1 MTVKQIP
8 DYDLEE
14 MIVVTA
20 PGQLRALADP
30 LRGTLLDLLLERAAT
45 VTEMSL
51 AVDRPKSTVAYH
63 VNLLVDAGLLR
74 VVRTRRVRAIE
85 ERYYGRVAR
94 TIYIGALHRD
104 EDKQI
109 VSSINGLA
117 QAAAEAAPAHAI
129 DDLRCSLVHARI
141 PREEVRN
148 FWAAVL
154 ELSRQFA
161 QIPRAGDQVYG
172 FAAGLYPTDAP
183 TLPDRADGPADL
195 RPPDLGGGAQL
206 RLLGLPDGAE
216 PGGQAVPAGRGRRRS
231 RGLLAQAGQDPLQQ
245 LGVTR
250 CGEGVVVDAHQV
262 GAGQVLEQHAG
273 HAEGH
278 RAVRGELR
286 DRLGAD
292 GGAFVEPSRLGQQP
306 RRGAL
311 VVPIDGDQRVQVRV
325 SPGLGPPAGKHV
337 GPHPGVSDHCLL
349 LPSPGCSFVAG
360 RRGAAASAGA
370 RPSRP
375 AAPSGARPRPGPRR
389 R

>member
-20 PGQLRALADP
+20 PAQLRALADP

-45 VTEMSL
+45 VTEMAL
-51 AVDRPKSTVAYH
+51 AVERPKSTVAYH

-195 RPPDLGGGAQL
+195 RPPDLDGGAQL
-206 RLLGLPDGAE
+206 RLLGLQDGAE
-216 PGGQAVPAGRGRRRS
+216 PCGQAVCLDRRLDGLY
-231 RGLLAQAGQDPLQQ
+231 RGLLVEGDREEHVGQAAGEPVVPGVPGAEGGQRLAEVAVPVTVKDRLLTRDPDARCVRAGQPL
-245 LGVTR
+245 GR
-250 CGEGVVVDAHQV
+250 
-262 GAGQVLEQHAG
+262 VL
-273 HAEGH
+273 
-278 RAVRGELR
+278 
-286 DRLGAD
+286 
-292 GGAFVEPSRLGQQP
+292 VE
-306 RRGAL
+306 RR
-311 VVPIDGDQRVQVRV
+311 
-325 SPGLGPPAGKHV
+325 
-337 GPHPGVSDHCLL
+337 
-349 LPSPGCSFVAG
+349 
-360 RRGAAASAGA
+360 
-370 RPSRP
+370 
-375 AAPSGARPRPGPRR
+375 GPRR
-389 R
+389 LLRRRVRSRRLAGSA